1 MHYFI
6 IRTRG
11 HGRTLLRVKGE
22 IEDVSSKL
30 DKGESHDES
39 HPLCFYLK
47 TPIIKQINVTVG
59 SLLDGNTTERCSK
72 PTDSCYILWQEDPK
86 NKSITIISQG
96 CWNDANQKC
105 QQSECIPSRS
115 TKALDNTHFC
125 CCEGNFCNTN
135 ITDAKISPDC
145 CADDPAQQFLGH
157 IPYHKSIIIVLVIV
171 AVIAAVAVYFLHRQY
186 CKLPKRS
193 NESLHLI
200 EAPPPSSPNFDL
212 DTLKIQEAVA
222 RGRYGS
228 VYRGSLNDQSVA
240 VKKFAYQD
248 QQHFLNERAIYLL
261 PHMNHECLAKYI
273 GSKEQ
278 TSDDGRTEYLLVV
291 SFSPLGCL
299 QDYLQENTV
308 DFNSLCKI
316 TLSVSCGLAHLHSE
330 VRKKDKFK
338 PCVVHRDVT
347 SRNILMKN
355 DGTCMLCDFGFAI
368 QISGS
373 TYILNGEEVKAE
385 ETSLSDVGTLR
396 YMAPEIL
403 EGAVNLRDCE
413 SSLKQTDV
421 YALGLIM
428 WEVSSRCYDLY
439 EGLEVPPYKLPYEA
453 EIGTEPTME
462 QMQTLVAKH
471 KSRPLF
477 PDIWNTTNPAVRSLK
492 ETIEDCWDQDAEAR
506 LTTLCVEERISE
518 LPVLWERE
526 KAELNI
532 ISGISPSFNTV
543 SNLCKS
549 SSFHNKS
556 SNDSDFGS
564 EIIDDRLIAPRGRAN
579 SLSECTT
586 ETLLSPS
593 DAVNQANDKNK
604 LLSNEAA
611 MRKVT
616 YPLQPHQGRN
626 PCLARN
632 LMQELPNEIPVIGN
646 SLGNYPLKGHYPL
659 KSLKYPLN
667 DKMISFS
674 DGDANIFSLPPGMK
688 SNLISRDFTNHSNR
702 IRNPIPF
709 VQNPVHLPDTIPK
722 PLNLTE
728 KKATQEFLLKNEKRW
743 NPLHIFD
750 KKTAK
755 NGIRA
760 SLRMLLDRK
769 TSISNGNIPEEQQ
782 PLKSS
787 SISSPISPSECGDK
801 QGQIN
806 PNAFWASPDPKEGE
820 EDTYGTLYP
829 ITSNLS
835 TVDGNAVMKSYDHH
849 LLKGH
854 AISVNEESSL
864 PISLS
869 GQDINLG
876 EKTKRPTTLPVR
888 SHNDKQDV
896 EQVIL
901 DMSDCDI
908 SNEFASDFAPN
919 PESVEIKPSFVRRK
933 GSGGKKKGVKRV
945 KTPFEI
951 KCRFSLYDDRI
962 MSSHELPTTCAPN
975 DSQSHLDKTK
985 FSASVPL
992 NMNTLC
998 VSPAVVTNQQTE
1010 VKIEPE
1016 PKEVLVKEKRVN
1028 GLVLNGNHVG
1038 PQNIISLCDI

>member
-1 MHYFI
+1 MNTIFS
-6 IRTRG
+6 
-11 HGRTLLRVKGE
+11 VEK
-22 IEDVSSKL
+22 K
-30 DKGESHDES
+30 SHDES

-145 CADDPAQQFLGH
+145 CADDPGWFLFIKMFFKRRCTLNFIVKKNLFLTGFSTENWIVGFHINLPQFNKAEIIIFFLAQQFLGH

-330 VRKKDKFK
+330 VRKK
-338 PCVVHRDVT
+338 
-347 SRNILMKN
+347 
-355 DGTCMLCDFGFAI
+355 
-368 QISGS
+368 
-373 TYILNGEEVKAE
+373 
-385 ETSLSDVGTLR
+385 
-396 YMAPEIL
+396 
-403 EGAVNLRDCE
+403 
-413 SSLKQTDV
+413 
-421 YALGLIM
+421 
-428 WEVSSRCYDLY
+428 
-439 EGLEVPPYKLPYEA
+439 GLEVPPYKLPYEA

-888 SHNDKQDV
+888 SHNDKQDM

-919 PESVEIKPSFVRRK
+919 PESVEIKPSFVRSK